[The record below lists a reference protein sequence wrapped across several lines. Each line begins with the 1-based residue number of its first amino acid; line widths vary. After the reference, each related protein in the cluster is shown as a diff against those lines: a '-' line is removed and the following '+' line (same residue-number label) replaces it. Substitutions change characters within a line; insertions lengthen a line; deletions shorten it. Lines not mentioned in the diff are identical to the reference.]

1 MGTVGSELCT
11 PFSSTAR
18 WDLGSPPCTVMWG
31 YPPYR
36 GIQSLILSHSSKDK
50 TSDLM
55 FFHTGQAWANG
66 SRSQL
71 AWIICSPL
79 KEL

>member
-18 WDLGSPPCTVMWG
+18 WDLRSPPCPVMWS
-31 YPPYR
+31 YPCQP
-36 GIQSLILSHSSKDK
+36 LILIHSSKDQ
-50 TSDLM
+50 TSDLKC
-55 FFHTGQAWANG
+55 FHTDQAQANG
-66 SRSQL
+66 SSPQL